1 MTTISPDGVPSAA
14 SRGPAVTAR
23 PGGFFRDVMSV
34 AGRAVR
40 ALPREPEAV
49 IPALLIPVF
58 FFFVNTGSLSSITET
73 TGSVTD
79 FKAFQLPVAIVFAV
93 TGISRAAALVTD
105 IQGGYFDRLLVTP
118 IKRPALLL
126 GLMIADFVLVLLLGS
141 VVTAMGLALGV
152 RFETGVLGII
162 AFLLIGALWGLAFA
176 GFSYSIALKTG
187 NPAAVNSAFLLFFP
201 FAFIAPT
208 LVPEELLSGWMA
220 TAAKFNPVT
229 YLFEGLRALITEGW
243 EWSSIGVSLLAIAI
257 MGFVSFSLAFAA
269 LKGRVAQR

>member
-1 MTTISPDGVPSAA
+1 MTALTPDAGISAN
-14 SRGPAVTAR
+14 RGAAVTAR
-23 PGGFFRDVMSV
+23 PGGFIRDVLSV

-58 FFFVNTGSLSSITET
+58 FFFVNTGSLTDLAESSGTI
-73 TGSVTD
+73 TD
-79 FKAFQLPVAIVFAV
+79 FKAFQLPVSIVFAV

-126 GLMIADFVLVLLLGS
+126 GLMVADFVLVILLGS
-141 VVTAMGLALGV
+141 VVTAMGLLLGI
-152 RFETGVLGII
+152 RFETGVLGIA
-162 AFLLIGALWGLAFA
+162 AFLVIGALWGLAFA
-176 GFSYSIALKTG
+176 GFSYAIALKTG

-201 FAFIAPT
+201 FAFISSTFLP
-208 LVPEELLSGWMA
+208 VDQLSGWMQS
-220 TAAKFNPVT
+220 AARVNPVT
-229 YLFEGLRALITEGW
+229 YLFEGLRALILEGW
-243 EWSSIGVSLLAIAI
+243 VWSSIGKALLAIAI
-257 MGFVSFSLAFAA
+257 MGLISFSLAFAA